1 MASQQRKGTSRTT
14 SSAAGR
20 RRAGRA
26 STSGSYG
33 GAGHSANPRNN
44 RNRGNHAANAR
55 NSHRGPKRNRPK
67 RHLLL
72 KWTVGI
78 IAGLL
83 ALGIGAFAY
92 AYSTTELPSPEKI
105 AMAEKTTVY
114 YGDGTTEMGTFAT
127 QNREIIGCQALPKY
141 VGESIIASENQSFY
155 QDKGVDIKG
164 IARAFFNNVS
174 GGARQGGST
183 ITQQYAERY
192 YMGDTHTYS
201 GKVKEALL
209 ALKITQTQSK
219 DEVLCNYMNT
229 IYLGRGAY
237 GIQAA
242 AKAYYNKEAKDLT
255 MPEAA
260 MLAGIIPAPSNW
272 DPAVNQKQANLRF
285 NRVISIMKSKG
296 YISATDAKNAQPPQT
311 VPPQSRQNSF
321 AGPNGYLMQMVRDEL
336 TQDGTF
342 SRDDLDTGGYRIVT
356 TIDKGKQDLMFNV
369 ASPSQGGKD
378 IVPQGVQIGG
388 MNVNPK
394 DGSIVA
400 LYAGDDYLAKQLNN
414 ATQASYEPGSTMKPF
429 ALMAAVQSG
438 VNLNTTFNGNSPR
451 IFENITSPVRNFD
464 NQSFGYI
471 NLYNATANS
480 VNTVYMDVQG
490 HLGAK
495 KVAQTAQ
502 AAGVNPKLVTG
513 DNPFTVLGNDS
524 VHVADIARAY
534 ATFANQGNRPT
545 LHIVS
550 SVKDAKGKEMYRA
563 PTNTE
568 RVFTVNDT
576 ALVTKA
582 LTGTVQYGTATEARR
597 IGKAVAGKS
606 GTANDSTAGSF
617 AGFTSNSVTVF
628 AMWCPG
634 PNGSPQEIP
643 QLRAGYGNGS
653 DYPVHLF
660 TEYMRQALNGTP
672 NETFPVVKDEGKI
685 GGPDGSWGV
694 GGLYRYSASPNYRL
708 QGGTDTTG
716 RVNTPGSTETG
727 LTNIPA
733 QPDTQ
738 SSTPSTTPSANGD
751 AHKNE
756 TSGNGQ

>member
-1 MASQQRKGTSRTT
+1 MASQHRNGSTRTT
-14 SSAAGR
+14 RSAASGR
-20 RRAGRA
+20 HAGR
-26 STSGSYG
+26 TSIGNSHSEAARRNG
-33 GAGHSANPRNN
+33 PRSNRSRSGQSSNGRNNHSA
-44 RNRGNHAANAR
+44 
-55 NSHRGPKRNRPK
+55 PKGKRPK
-67 RHLLL
+67 RHLVL
-72 KWTVGI
+72 KWVLGI
-78 IAGLL
+78 IVGLL

-92 AYSTTELPSPEKI
+92 AYATTELPSPEKI

-114 YGDGTTEMGTFAT
+114 YADGTTPMGTFAT
-127 QNREIIGCQALPKY
+127 QNREIIGCQVLPKY
-141 VGESIIASENQSFY
+141 VGQSIVASENQSFY
-155 QDKGVDIKG
+155 QDKGIDLKG
-164 IARAFFNNVS
+164 IARAFLNNVS

-201 GKVKEALL
+201 GKAKEALL

-242 AKAYYNKEAKDLT
+242 AKAYFNKDAKDLT

-272 DPAVNQKQANLRF
+272 DPAVNPKQADLRF

-296 YISATDAKNAQPPQT
+296 YISASDAKNAQPPQT
-311 VPPQSRQNSF
+311 VSPQSQQNSY
-321 AGPNGYLMQMVRDEL
+321 AGPNGYLLQMVRDEL

-342 SRDDLDTGGYRIVT
+342 SKDDLDTGGYSIVT
-356 TIDKGKQDLMFNV
+356 TIDKGRQDLMFNV
-369 ASPSQGGKD
+369 ASPSQGGHG
-378 IVPQGVQIGG
+378 IVPQGVEIGG

-394 DGSIVA
+394 DGSIIA
-400 LYAGDDYLAKQLNN
+400 LYAGDDYLSKQLNN

-429 ALMAAVQSG
+429 ALMATVQSG
-438 VNLNTTFNGNSPR
+438 VSLNTTFNGNSPR
-451 IFENITSPVRNFD
+451 IFPNITAPVQNFA
-464 NQSFGYI
+464 NQSFGYT

-480 VNTVYMDVQG
+480 VNTVYMDVQD

-502 AAGVNPKLVTG
+502 AAGVSPKLVTG

-524 VHVADIARAY
+524 VHVSDIARAY

-550 SVKDAKGKEMYRA
+550 GVKDTEGKEMYRA
-563 PTNTE
+563 PTATE
-568 RVFTVNDT
+568 RVFTADDT

-617 AGFTSNSVTVF
+617 AGFTPSSVTVF

-634 PNGSPQEIP
+634 PDGRPQEIP
-643 QLRAGYGNGS
+643 RLGAGYGNGS

-660 TEYMRQALNGTP
+660 TEYMRQSLNDVP
-672 NETFPVVKDEGKI
+672 NEPFPAARDDGKI
-685 GGPDGSWGV
+685 GGPDGTWGV
-694 GGLYRYSASPNYRL
+694 GAGWSK
-708 QGGTDTTG
+708 GG
-716 RVNTPGSTETG
+716 
-727 LTNIPA
+727 
-733 QPDTQ
+733 
-738 SSTPSTTPSANGD
+738 STTPRFQRMGNQGGANGTNGNTGTGTP
-751 AHKNE
+751 ATPSAPQPSTPTTPPSSNGGEEHGG
-756 TSGNGQ
+756 TASSGQ